1 MESRQ
6 NLLGV
11 GIYTVPEAAWVTN
24 VSAPRIRRWV
34 RGYKFRVGDE
44 MHASSA
50 IWKPDLPE
58 IGDALALSF
67 RDLIEVRFVDY
78 FLEAGVSWNILRRAA
93 IHASEIVKST
103 HPFSTRKFKTD
114 GRTIFAELGESRG
127 ARKLLDLVRKQYAI
141 AGIIAPYLYEG
152 LEFNNDQAVR
162 WFPLKNSRRVVIDPA
177 IAFGQPTINPE
188 GVPTLI
194 LARAYDVEKDVE
206 RVAYWYDVPKKSVQD
221 ALSYQQRLAA

>member
-6 NLLGV
+6 SLLGV
-11 GIYTVPEAAWVTN
+11 GIYTVPEAAWMTN
-24 VSAPRIRRWV
+24 VSAPRIRRWM
-34 RGYKFRVGDE
+34 RGYKFRVGE
-44 MHASSA
+44 ETHASSA
-50 IWKPDLPE
+50 VWKPDLPK

-78 FLEAGVSWNILRRAA
+78 FLKAGVSWKMLRRAA

-103 HPFSTRKFKTD
+103 HPFSTRQFKTD
-114 GRTIFAELGESRG
+114 GKTIFAELGEIRG
-127 ARKLLDLVRKQYAI
+127 GRKLLDLVRKQYAMSSVVD
-141 AGIIAPYLYEG
+141 PYLYEG
-152 LEFNNDQAVR
+152 LEFDKGHPAR

-177 IAFGQPTINPE
+177 VAFGQPTINPE

-194 LARAYDVEKDVE
+194 LARAFDVEKDVE
-206 RVAYWYDVPKKSVQD
+206 RVAYWYDVPKRSVQD